1 MASSSRGG
9 HLQRRDAS
17 PPSAPTTAEFNLD
30 NDLDLDLDLDLE
42 SEDDDLRHGE
52 SALGEAYELQP
63 VKAGGRR
70 DDDEEDEE
78 DSDGWIRPAT
88 SASGRRSS
96 MTSTVASF
104 QLYTPDEEA
113 AVVKKFD
120 RRLVLFV
127 ALLYML
133 SFLDRSNIGNARIAG
148 MDADLQTTPAWD
160 GWYPWALTTFYMT
173 YIAFE
178 WMSILW
184 RHLPA
189 HAYIAAI
196 VFSWGLIASL
206 QAVAVSYPM
215 LIALRALLGIGEAA
229 FTGIPYYLSFFFKRK
244 ELALRTAVFL
254 SAAPLATAFASSL
267 AFLIVSLAK
276 NGPIAPWRLLFLLE
290 GFPSVLIAP
299 IAWRLIP
306 DSPQTATYLTPRQR
320 KVARLR
326 LRNEETPPSPS
337 SAADAAST
345 SPPTSSTLSQYAAIL
360 TDPLAWLPAAIFFL
374 TNMAFSSLPVFLPKI
389 LTEMGHPDTEAHIL
403 AAPPYLVAFLVLLP
417 TAALSDR
424 LRSRSAPLAL
434 HALASAAGY
443 AVLAL
448 ARPLGL
454 SPWLRYAAL
463 FPAAAG
469 FYAVAALLLAWSV
482 NNQPRGPRR
491 AAAFALLQLVG
502 QCGPLVG
509 TRLYPDADAPFYE
522 KGMRACAGA
531 MLGVAVLV
539 GVMRVYMQ
547 VLNRRMD
554 REEGRVQETGISEV
568 DDVGAEEEEGLVGRS
583 SKRRREERESFRYML

>member
-9 HLQRRDAS
+9 YLQPRDAS
-17 PPSAPTTAEFNLD
+17 PSFAQTTAEFNLD
-30 NDLDLDLDLDLE
+30 SDLDLDLDLDLD
-42 SEDDDLRHGE
+42 SEDDDLHRRE
-52 SALGEAYELQP
+52 SSLGEAYELQP
-63 VKAGGRR
+63 VKDDRR
-70 DDDEEDEE
+70 DGDQEDVE

-88 SASGRRSS
+88 SASDRRGSV
-96 MTSTVASF
+96 TSTVASF

-113 AVVKKFD
+113 AVVKNFD

-148 MDADLQTTPAWD
+148 MDDDLQTMPAWD
-160 GWYPWALTTFYMT
+160 GWYPWALTTFYIT

-189 HAYIAAI
+189 HAYVAAI
-196 VFSWGLIASL
+196 VFSWGLVASL

-215 LIALRALLGIGEAA
+215 LIVLRALLGIGEAA

-267 AFLIVSLAK
+267 AYLIVSLAK

-290 GFPSVLIAP
+290 GFPSVLVAP
-299 IAWRLIP
+299 LAWRLIP
-306 DSPQTATYLTPRQR
+306 DSPQTASYLTPRQR
-320 KVARLR
+320 KVASLR
-326 LRNEETPPSPS
+326 LRNEETTPTVSAAAS
-337 SAADAAST
+337 SA
-345 SPPTSSTLSQYAAIL
+345 PQQSSTLSQYL
-360 TDPLAWLPAAIFFL
+360 SVLKDPLAWLPAAVFFL

-403 AAPPYLVAFLVLLP
+403 AAPPYLVAFIVLLP

-424 LRSRSAPLAL
+424 LHSRSAPLAF

-443 AVLAL
+443 VVLAL
-448 ARPLGL
+448 ARPLSL
-454 SPWLRYAAL
+454 SPWVRYAAL

-469 FYAVAALLLAWSV
+469 FYSVVALLLAWSV

-491 AAAFALLQLVG
+491 AAGFALLQLVG

-531 MLGVAVLV
+531 MLGVGVLV
-539 GVMRVYMQ
+539 GIMRVYMQ

-554 REEGRVQETGISEV
+554 REEGRVRETGAPERE
-568 DDVGAEEEEGLVGRS
+568 EEEEGLVGRS
-583 SKRRREERESFRYML
+583 SKRRREERERFRYML

>member
-9 HLQRRDAS
+9 YLQPRDAS
-17 PPSAPTTAEFNLD
+17 PSFAQTTAEFNLD
-30 NDLDLDLDLDLE
+30 SDLDLDPDSD
-42 SEDDDLRHGE
+42 DNDDLRHRE
-52 SALGEAYELQP
+52 ASLGEAYELRP
-63 VKAGGRR
+63 VKNGHR
-70 DDDEEDEE
+70 DGKRGDEHEEDEDEDEE
-78 DSDGWIRPAT
+78 DSDGWIRPAA
-88 SASGRRSS
+88 SASDRRGSV
-96 MTSTVASF
+96 TSTVASF

-148 MDADLQTTPAWD
+148 MDDDLQTTPPWD
-160 GWYPWALTTFYMT
+160 GWYPWALTTFYIT

-189 HAYIAAI
+189 HAYVAAI
-196 VFSWGLIASL
+196 VFSWGLLASL

-215 LIALRALLGIGEAA
+215 LIVLRALLGIGEAA

-267 AFLIVSLAK
+267 AYLIVSLAS

-299 IAWRLIP
+299 LAWRLIP
-306 DSPQTATYLTPRQR
+306 DSPQTASYLTPRQR

-326 LRNEETPPSPS
+326 LRNEDTPANPSSPS
-337 SAADAAST
+337 AS
-345 SPPTSSTLSQYAAIL
+345 PRSSTLAQYL
-360 TDPLAWLPAAIFFL
+360 SVLKDPLAWLPAAIFFL
-374 TNMAFSSLPVFLPKI
+374 TNTAFSSLPVFLPKI
-389 LTEMGHPDTEAHIL
+389 LTEMGHPDTQAHIL
-403 AAPPYLVAFLVLLP
+403 AAPPYLLAFLVLLP

-424 LRSRSAPLAL
+424 LQSRSVPLAL

-443 AVLAL
+443 GLLAL
-448 ARPLGL
+448 ARPWHLPPL
-454 SPWLRYAAL
+454 ARYLAL

-469 FYAVAALLLAWSV
+469 FYSVVALLLAWSV
-482 NNQPRGPRR
+482 NNQPPGHRR

-509 TRLYPDADAPFYE
+509 TRLYPDAHAPFYE
-522 KGMRACAGA
+522 PGMRACAAA
-531 MLGVAVLV
+531 MLAVAVLAV
-539 GVMRVYMQ
+539 IMRLYMQ
-547 VLNRRMD
+547 FLNRRMD
-554 REEGRVQETGISEV
+554 REDGRVRETGAAV
-568 DDVGAEEEEGLVGRS
+568 DEEEEEGLVGRS
-583 SKRRREERESFRYML
+583 SKRREERGKFRYML